1 MSIAKITLFG
11 LYNYD
16 KTIFDDAIFPDYSLF
31 DKETLIQNILVEC
44 GEFESLY
51 SDPALLKMAITNW
64 SKKWFFTFDKWMEAL
79 SIKYDPLENYNRV
92 EHWEDN
98 NRRKVDSTTTAN
110 RNSTSDTSFDGINDI
125 RRNSFD
131 NTSSLPITDR
141 SETDNTTNLKT
152 NESGKSIIDASDNAN
167 NIRDGY
173 ARGNIGVTTS
183 QQMLQSSLDLYADFN
198 LYEQMTNIF
207 KTELII
213 GVYEQ
218 KGG

>member
-16 KTIFDDAIFPDYSLF
+16 NTIFDDAIFPQYSLF

-51 SDPALLKMAITNW
+51 SDPKLLKMAITNW
-64 SKKWFFTFDKWMEAL
+64 SKKWYYTFDKWMEAL

-92 EHWEDN
+92 EHWEDDN
-98 NRRKVDSTTTAN
+98 KRKVDSTTTAN
-110 RNSTSDTSFDGINDI
+110 RSGSSENTTDV

-131 NTSSLPITDR
+131 DTSSLPITDR
-141 SETDNTTNLKT
+141 SETENSSTD
-152 NESGKSIIDASDNAN
+152 SGTSTIDASDNAN

-173 ARGNIGVTTS
+173 AKGNIGVTTS

-198 LYEQMTNIF
+198 LYDQMTNIF

-213 GVYEQ
+213 GVYE
-218 KGG
+218 

>member
-11 LYNYD
+11 LYKRDN
-16 KTIFDDAIFPDYSLF
+16 TIFDDAIFPEYQLF
-31 DKETLIQNILVEC
+31 DRETLIHNILVEC

-51 SDPALLKMAITNW
+51 SDPKLLKMAITNW
-64 SKKWFFTFDKWMEAL
+64 SKKWFFTFDKWMDAL

-98 NRRKVDSTTTAN
+98 NKRKVDSTTTAN
-110 RNSTSDTSFDGINDI
+110 RNGSSESNTDV

-141 SETDNTTNLKT
+141 SETKNKSND
-152 NESGKSIIDASDNAN
+152 SGKSVIDASDNAN

-173 ARGNIGVTTS
+173 AKGNIGVTTS
-183 QQMLQSSLDLYADFN
+183 QQMLQSSLDLYANFN

-213 GVYEQ
+213 GVYE
-218 KGG
+218 

>member
-16 KTIFDDAIFPDYSLF
+16 NTIFDDAIFPQYSFF
-31 DKETLIQNILVEC
+31 DKNVLFQNIIVEC

-51 SDPALLKMAITNW
+51 SDARLLKIAITNW
-64 SKKWFFTFDKWMEAL
+64 SRKWYYTFDKWMEAL
-79 SIKYDPLENYNRV
+79 SIEYDPLENYNRV

-98 NRRKVDSTTTAN
+98 NKRKVDSTTTAN
-110 RNSTSDTSFDGINDI
+110 RNGSSESNTDV

-131 NTSSLPITDR
+131 DTSTLPITDR
-141 SETDNTTNLKT
+141 SETDNTSRD
-152 NESGKSIIDASDNAN
+152 SGTSVIDASDNAN

-183 QQMLQSSLDLYADFN
+183 QQMLQSSLDLYAGFN

-213 GVYEQ
+213 GVYE
-218 KGG
+218 

>member
-16 KTIFDDAIFPDYSLF
+16 KTIFDDAIFPTSYSF
-31 DKETLIQNILVEC
+31 FNKENLIQNILVEC

-51 SDPALLKMAITNW
+51 SDSRLLKMAITNW
-64 SKKWFFTFDKWMEAL
+64 SKKWYYTFDKWMDAL

-92 EHWEDN
+92 EHWEDDN
-98 NRRKVDSTTTAN
+98 KRKVDSTTTAN
-110 RNSTSDTSFDGINDI
+110 RNGSSESNTDV

-131 NTSSLPITDR
+131 DTSSLPITDR
-141 SETDNTTNLKT
+141 SETKNKSND
-152 NESGKSIIDASDNAN
+152 SGTSTIDASDNAN

-183 QQMLQSSLDLYADFN
+183 QQMLQSSLDLYANFN

-213 GVYEQ
+213 GVYE
-218 KGG
+218 

>member
-16 KTIFDDAIFPDYSLF
+16 NTIFDDATFPEYPIF
-31 DKETLIQNILVEC
+31 DKETLIKNILVEC
-44 GEFESLY
+44 GEFEVLY

-64 SKKWFFTFDKWMEAL
+64 SKKWFFTFDKWMDAL
-79 SIKYDPLENYNRV
+79 SIEYDPLENYNRV

-98 NRRKVDSTTTAN
+98 NKRKVDSTTTAN
-110 RNSTSDTSFDGINDI
+110 RSGDSETNTDV

-131 NTSSLPITDR
+131 DTSSLPITDR
-141 SETDNTTNLKT
+141 SETKNNSNDFGSST
-152 NESGKSIIDASDNAN
+152 IDASDNAN

-173 ARGNIGVTTS
+173 ARGNIGITTS
-183 QQMLQSSLDLYADFN
+183 QMMLQSSLDLYANFN

-213 GVYEQ
+213 GVYE
-218 KGG
+218 